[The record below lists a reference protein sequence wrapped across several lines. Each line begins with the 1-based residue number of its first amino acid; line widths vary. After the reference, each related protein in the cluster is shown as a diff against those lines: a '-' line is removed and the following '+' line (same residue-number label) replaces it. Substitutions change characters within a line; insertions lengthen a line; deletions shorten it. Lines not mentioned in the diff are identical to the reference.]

1 MGKIEKCED
10 VLNGVKVNWAGYE
23 PPGGDQWQDTFNEKI
38 KPMLKSSRESAM
50 RELESVNRGR
60 KTIVRMNELV
70 GSLREQSREL
80 AELMDNIGGVDGFA
94 ASVLGT
100 VQSALPIVG
109 AFVKGKM
116 DADTSDRDIAEIEE
130 DIKFFNAF
138 DMLMAA
144 DAELDKMLYA
154 MFMVEDKYRVK
165 ILRASCRMLVVVEE
179 SREAIRRSKS
189 VVYSKIRGLLNP
201 MIEMIDKAYLFTGVY
216 LRQLKKDYAKNGI
229 SALAALEK
237 PAVPSRSIPE
247 SPVKDPGALDSA
259 AAG

>member
-1 MGKIEKCED
+1 MVKIEKCED

-38 KPMLKSSRESAM
+38 KPLLKSSRKSATM
-50 RELESVNRGR
+50 ELESVNRGR
-60 KTIVRMNELV
+60 KSIVRMNELV
-70 GSLREQSREL
+70 GSLREQFREL

-94 ASVLGT
+94 ASALGT

-130 DIKFFNAF
+130 DIKFFDAF
-138 DMLMAA
+138 DTLMEA

-154 MFMVEDKYRVK
+154 MFMVEEKYRVK